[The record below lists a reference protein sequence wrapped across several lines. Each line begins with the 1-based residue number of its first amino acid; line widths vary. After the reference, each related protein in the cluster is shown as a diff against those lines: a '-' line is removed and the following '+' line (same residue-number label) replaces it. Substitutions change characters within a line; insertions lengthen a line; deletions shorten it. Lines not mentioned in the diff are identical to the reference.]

1 MPTETSDRSSGRAGG
16 SWHTPGPW
24 VIDGYNG
31 SSVIRCVTP
40 KGHPDARHTC
50 GDYEAVATSRGRD
63 WRANALLIAA
73 APDMLSALLAAEREL
88 SAAEH
93 GSVGGVP
100 NSIALLIPEA
110 LAEVR
115 AAIAKAT
122 GK

>member
-1 MPTETSDRSSGRAGG
+1 MPTETSDRLRGQAGKG
-16 SWHTPGPW
+16 WHTPGPW

-50 GDYEAVATSRGRD
+50 GDYEAIATSRGRN

-73 APDMLSALLAAEREL
+73 APDMLSALEGALNALEYVNDVAPEL
-88 SAAEH
+88 VGH
-93 GSVGGVP
+93 GVRKSRI
-100 NSIALLIPEA
+100 IAS
-110 LAEVR
+110 R

-122 GK
+122 GAA